1 MRILQSVVTL
11 FAAATLQAATHEAT
25 VSFVGSVNSLLSREM
40 RKWYNADKQRQ
51 VHYDI

>member
-25 VSFVGSVNSLLSREM
+25 VSFVDGMGRCFGTSV
-40 RKWYNADKQRQ
+40 DKGGFRRS
-51 VHYDI
+51 